1 VLESP
6 ALNPLLFLW
15 RQRHLILHTTLSD
28 IRGRYTGSVLGFAWA
43 LLNPLLLLSVYVV
56 LYVFILKIR
65 LPGRETDSPLEYTL
79 VIFAGLI
86 PWFGFAESTST
97 SVGSVVAHASLL
109 HNTSFPAP
117 VIPVKAVLAGMVGQV
132 VGLVLLLALL
142 AASHHASVYWLF
154 LPVALGAQL
163 ALSLGLGWILSAL
176 NVFIRDLAQA
186 ISAILLFVM
195 FASPIAFT
203 GDFLRGSRLRLIVDL
218 NPLSYLINLYR
229 VPLVYG
235 RAPALVDLVV
245 APLVGLLLFWLG
257 FRFFVRIRPHL
268 TDHV

>member
-1 VLESP
+1 VLESL

-28 IRGRYTGSVLGFAWA
+28 IRGRYAGSMLGFAWA
-43 LLNPLLLLSVYVV
+43 ILNPLLLLSVYVV
-56 LYVFILKIR
+56 LYAFILKIR
-65 LPGRETDSPLEYTL
+65 LPGREADSPFEYTL

-86 PWFGFAESTST
+86 PWFGFAESTAS
-97 SVGSVVAHASLL
+97 SLASVVTNASLL

-117 VIPVKAVLAGMVGQV
+117 VLPVKAVLAGMVGQL
-132 VGLVLLLALL
+132 VGLLLLLTVL
-142 AASHHASVYWLF
+142 AARHHVTVYWLF

-163 ALSLGLGWILSAL
+163 ALSLGLGWFLAPL
-176 NVFIRDLAQA
+176 NVFVRDLGQA
-186 ISAILLFVM
+186 ISSILLFVM

-203 GDFLRGSRLRLIVDL
+203 ADFVQGSPLRFILYL

-235 RAPALVDLVV
+235 RAPALLDLVV
-245 APLVGLLLFWLG
+245 APLVGGMLFWGG

-268 TDHV
+268 ADHV

>member
-1 VLESP
+1 M
-6 ALNPLLFLW
+6 NPLLFLW
-15 RQRHLILHTTLSD
+15 RQRNLILHTTLSD

-43 LLNPLLLLSVYVV
+43 VINPLLLLSVYVI
-56 LYVFILKIR
+56 LYVFILRIR
-65 LPGRETDSPLEYTL
+65 IPGRESDSPLEYTL

-86 PWFGFAESTST
+86 PWFGFAESTSS
-97 SVGSVVAHASLL
+97 SVGSVVANANLL

-117 VIPVKAVLAGMVGQV
+117 VLPVKAVLGSLVGQA
-132 VGLVLLLALL
+132 VGLVLLLTLL
-142 AASHHASVYWLF
+142 AATHHASVYWLF
-154 LPVALGAQL
+154 LPLALASQL

-176 NVFIRDLAQA
+176 NVFVRDLAQA
-186 ISAILLFVM
+186 ISAILLCLM

-203 GDFLRGSRLRLIVDL
+203 ADFLRESRLRLVLDL

-235 RAPALVDLVV
+235 RAPALLDLVV
-245 APLVGLLLFWLG
+245 APLVGFLLFWLG

-268 TDHV
+268 ADHV